1 MRQAISIETAAKPGA
16 SFSQAIIANGFM
28 FTGGAGPFEAGT
40 GELIG
45 EEIITQTRQ
54 TLKNLEAILK
64 SQGLDFS
71 DVVKVTTHL
80 QNAKRDFADY
90 DKVYREFFSEPYPA
104 RTSVGSELGTILIEI
119 DLVAALRT

>member
-1 MRQAISIETAAKPGA
+1 LKKAISIDTAAKPGA
-16 SFSQAIIANGFM
+16 SFSQGIVANGFL

-40 GELIG
+40 GKLIG
-45 EEIITQTRQ
+45 DDIVTQTRQ
-54 TLKNLEAILK
+54 TLKNLEAVLN
-64 SQGLDFS
+64 SQGLDFT

-90 DKVYREFFSEPYPA
+90 DKIYREFFTEPYPA

-119 DLVAALRT
+119 DLVAALRS

>member
-28 FTGGAGPFEAGT
+28 FTGGAGPFEPGT